1 MKRISRLESQLGQNR
16 VDEIDE
22 GFKACIKKE
31 EPKQLIAAATAAPD
45 QALPEKQK
53 KRKKKS

>member
-31 EPKQLIAAATAAPD
+31 EPKQLIAATAAPD